1 MKTYEDII
9 IRPYITE
16 KSNLEVTTGKYTF
29 VVDKRATKVDVRKAV
44 EALFNVKVISVN
56 VQNYNGKEK
65 RQGVH
70 VGLTASW
77 KKAIVKIDTS
87 PEADKYMTKSG
98 KQAQENKK
106 YNNNIEEFGFL
117 Q

>member
-16 KSNLEVTTGKYTF
+16 KSNLEVTVGKYTF

-77 KKAIVKIDTS
+77 KKAIVQIDTN